1 MFEDFQC
8 RFMLV
13 GRLGTPEAAV
23 AGGSL
28 PPNDVCRMSQPFT
41 LPLPVLEAVT
51 IVGDSKNF
59 FIPSYCSLQ
68 MSTIVYFVT
77 LRPFLHEIKYHVIIC
92 SSPIYQASMMHESNR
107 MTR

>member
-1 MFEDFQC
+1 MKWMFVFEGFQC

-41 LPLPVLEAVT
+41 LPLPVIEAVT
-51 IVGDSKNF
+51 IMGDFQK
-59 FIPSYCSLQ
+59 
-68 MSTIVYFVT
+68 
-77 LRPFLHEIKYHVIIC
+77 FLHTKLLFTNVYYCLLSHSQAF
-92 SSPIYQASMMHESNR
+92 SS
-107 MTR
+107 